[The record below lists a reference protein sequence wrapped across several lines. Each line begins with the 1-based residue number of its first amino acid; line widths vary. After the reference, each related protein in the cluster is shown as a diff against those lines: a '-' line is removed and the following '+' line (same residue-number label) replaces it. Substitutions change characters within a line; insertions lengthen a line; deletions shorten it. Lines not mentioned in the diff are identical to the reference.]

1 MFNFKNKKYS
11 NNLKSYE
18 KLFNTNQQTN
28 PYLMLKRLKNSE
40 INYND
45 ENEYEQ
51 IQILQQQKILQKNDK
66 KNNQN
71 QFYNLVK
78 STSSEILPKISP
90 YLKNLNQI
98 FKLGGKRIDLYLNS
112 PNFEHKFVNCYK
124 KKEYNEHIDE
134 NDIFQNIKYKKKYNF
149 YEERVEKL
157 KQKNNKFQINKKTN
171 TNIDNRMYHPK
182 YNIIDKHIPTVKFNE
197 IKTTNNNINNNKK
210 LLNKIKIKHNRLNSL

>member
-1 MFNFKNKKYS
+1 MINFKDKKYS

-28 PYLMLKRLKNSE
+28 PYLMLRRLKNSE
-40 INYND
+40 IQYNN

-51 IQILQQQKILQKNDK
+51 IQILHQQKNLQKHDK

-149 YEERVEKL
+149 YEDRVEKL
-157 KQKNNKFQINKKTN
+157 KQKNNKFQVNKKTSI
-171 TNIDNRMYHPK
+171 NIDNRMYYPK
-182 YNIIDKHIPTVKFNE
+182 YNIIDKHIPSVKFNE
-197 IKTTNNNINNNKK
+197 VKTTNNNINNNKK
-210 LLNKIKIKHNRLNSL
+210 ILNKIKIKHNRLNSL

>member
-157 KQKNNKFQINKKTN
+157 KQKSNKFQINKKTSI
-171 TNIDNRMYHPK
+171 NIDNRMYHPK

-197 IKTTNNNINNNKK
+197 IKTTNNNVNNNKK